1 MGVRNVADVM
11 SQINTDMVQFK
22 GFRDDGS
29 KKANFRSAMG
39 DHLDGLQTCID
50 GFAAVGACVS
60 AFPPMMPVGIVFTA
74 ASRVISVSMNSHHT
88 ERY

>member
-1 MGVRNVADVM
+1 MGVRNVGDVM
-11 SQINTDMVQFK
+11 RQTNAVMDEFK

-39 DHLDGLQTCID
+39 HHLGDLQTCIN

-60 AFPPMMPVGIVFTA
+60 AFPPAMPVGLVFTA
-74 ASRVISVSMNSHHT
+74 ASCLISVSSQDPSIIRH
-88 ERY
+88 